1 MEKITVTTVLER
13 RYPTETSI
21 DLLTTEPRCDSFRAG
36 PGIDSAP
43 ITLVRS
49 QVSLTDDTSI
59 SPVLIPLLRRL
70 NDSLPSADVSTVV
83 HSAAD
88 TATPLL
94 GAAELRKLLFTIAS
108 YEEREV
114 CELSPTISLAAFC
127 VASMKISDKLVT
139 IRSAPI
145 DDAVAATAGI
155 CVITYD
161 AYASSGQFRGGLG
174 AAERAVRMFGAQVRM
189 FTRDKS
195 RRSAEM

>member
-21 DLLTTEPRCDSFRAG
+21 DPLTSDRT
-36 PGIDSAP
+36 
-43 ITLVRS
+43 
-49 QVSLTDDTSI
+49 I

-94 GAAELRKLLFTIAS
+94 GAPDMRKLLFTIAS
-108 YEEREV
+108 YEEREM

-127 VASMKISDKLVT
+127 VASMKISDKSV
-139 IRSAPI
+139 
-145 DDAVAATAGI
+145 
-155 CVITYD
+155 
-161 AYASSGQFRGGLG
+161 
-174 AAERAVRMFGAQVRM
+174 
-189 FTRDKS
+189 
-195 RRSAEM
+195 